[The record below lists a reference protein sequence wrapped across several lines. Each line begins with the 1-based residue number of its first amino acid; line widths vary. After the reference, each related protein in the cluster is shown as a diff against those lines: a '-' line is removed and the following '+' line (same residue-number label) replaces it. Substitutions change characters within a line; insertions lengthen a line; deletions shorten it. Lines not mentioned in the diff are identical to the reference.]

1 MRAHSKRGFRPSHRP
16 LARRPDHQD
25 PCDRRRLGN
34 PLALS
39 LTGGQVHDI
48 TQAQALAA
56 EVQPEAL
63 LGDKGYDADSFI
75 QSLEVRAIKPVI
87 PPKSNRKVTRDCDFA
102 LYAERNLIERFFQ
115 FIKQFR
121 GIATRYEKTAR
132 NFLAASLGAYQES
145 RENH

>member
-1 MRAHSKRGFRPSHRP
+1 VIVDA
-16 LARRPDHQD
+16 
-25 PCDRRRLGN
+25 LGN
-34 PLALS
+34 PLALR

-48 TQAQALAA
+48 TQAEALAA

-63 LGDKGYDADSFI
+63 LGDKGYDAGPFI
-75 QSLEVRAIKPVI
+75 KSLKVRAIKPVI
-87 PPKSNRKVTRDCDFA
+87 PPKSNRKIRRDCDFA

-132 NFLAASLGAYQES
+132 NFLAGLHLVCALAWLK
-145 RENH
+145 